1 MEECAKELLYL
12 QKSGLITMER
22 NRNHLILNLAQ
33 VLVWACALVL
43 PALVNWLVSGE
54 TSHTIQIIKGSFN
67 MMLPLLLVYALNY
80 ILLVPKLLFRR
91 RTGWFIAVNALVIL
105 LLNFRILVPNV
116 EIPEQVMASL
126 KVRDIWAFRLVAFLS
141 SAFFQILFVFLAIGV
156 RSILRSS
163 DMQMQLQEE
172 RRKTAEAE
180 LTWLKNQLN
189 PHFLFNTLNN
199 ISSLTQIDPDKA
211 QESIGQLSDTLRYA
225 LYDTTA
231 EKVPLAGE
239 VEFMDNYIRLMQLRC
254 NERTEVTTSWELP
267 EAEVKIAPLLFIS
280 LIENAFKHG
289 VNARMDS
296 FVHIRLRPSGRDL
309 VFECENSTFEK
320 TGVDHIGSGIGL
332 ENLMRRLDLI
342 YPDAYKYEQH
352 EQGGVYS
359 VRLSLKNL
367 LP

>member
-1 MEECAKELLYL
+1 MGSK
-12 QKSGLITMER
+12 
-22 NRNHLILNLAQ
+22 RNHLILNLAQ
-33 VLVWACALVL
+33 VLVWACVLVL
-43 PALVNWLVSGE
+43 PALVNWLVTGDKQ
-54 TSHTIQIIKGSFN
+54 HGFFVLHGSLP
-67 MMLPLLLVYALNY
+67 MLLPLLAIYLVNY
-80 ILLVPKLLFRR
+80 LLLVPKLLFRKHLV
-91 RTGWFIAVNALVIL
+91 WFIVANAALIL
-105 LLNFRILVPNV
+105 LLNFRILFPPAMNFEVPEAV
-116 EIPEQVMASL
+116 RQQI
-126 KVRDIWAFRLVAFLS
+126 KTRDIVAFRMVALLS
-141 SAFFQILFVFLAIGV
+141 SAVFQVLFVFLAIGIRYII
-156 RSILRSS
+156 RSNDI
-163 DMQMQLQEE
+163 QMQLQEE
-172 RRKTAEAE
+172 RRKTTEAE

-296 FVHIRLRPSGRDL
+296 FVHIRLRPAGRDL